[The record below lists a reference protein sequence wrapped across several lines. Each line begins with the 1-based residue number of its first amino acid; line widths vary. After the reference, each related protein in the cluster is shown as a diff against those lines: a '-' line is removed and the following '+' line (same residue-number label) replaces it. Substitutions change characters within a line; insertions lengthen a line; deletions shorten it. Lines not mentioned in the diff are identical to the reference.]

1 MPGSPA
7 SKSQA
12 GDRRTPPEKTSA
24 AAVSLARLAVES
36 GGTLTERMDDSRP
49 ALDRAVGRLSCFYA
63 LGFQGE
69 ALEAGR
75 RYPFTVHVSRRGL
88 RAVHAQ
94 AYLPRT
100 DRMRRESLIRAA
112 YFSPESFDT
121 GAVHVALQHLEPASP
136 DTWKA
141 QLVLEFVSGEAE
153 FGAVVTR
160 GSSVVHRVS
169 RSLAAR
175 SPDAVTF
182 LEPVVLPPGSYTVT
196 AVLTDPDTAL
206 PRAQKVSIEL
216 PPLPRQGAFLVGPLL
231 GRRGA
236 GRHVVRAGENDADDV
251 PGKAGSF
258 TPLVGTV
265 AAPADLVALT
275 QLCNFQGSETAER
288 RVVRMLRSSSGMVL
302 GTLDPAPVTLEK
314 RAGAWCGSLMDVI
327 PAAALRHRGEYVFE
341 ARFGDDPAASGV
353 TARFSVE

>member
-12 GDRRTPPEKTSA
+12 GDRRAPSEKTSA

-75 RYPFTVHVSRRGL
+75 RYPFTVHVSKRGL

-121 GAVHVALQHLEPASP
+121 GAVRVALQRLEPASP
-136 DTWKA
+136 EAWKA

-175 SPDAVTF
+175 NPDAVTF
-182 LEPVVLPPGSYTVT
+182 LEPVILPPGSYTVT
-196 AVLTDPDTAL
+196 AVLADPDTAL
-206 PRAQKVSIEL
+206 PRAQKVSVEL
-216 PPLPRQGAFLVGPLL
+216 PPLPREGAFLVGPLL

-236 GRHVVRAGENDADDV
+236 GGHVVHAGSKEADV

-265 AAPADLVALT
+265 TAPADLVALT
-275 QLCNFQGSETAER
+275 QLCSFQGSETAER
-288 RVVRMLRSSSGMVL
+288 RVARTLRSSSGTVL

-314 RAGAWCGSLMDVI
+314 RAGAWCGSLVDVI

-341 ARFGDDPAASGV
+341 ARFGDDPAGPGV
-353 TARFSVE
+353 TVHFSVE